1 MIETPST
8 RPYLSAARCGALAR
22 RFGRAVIICVLLAPG
37 ASLASDGVS
46 GETALAW
53 QFELEPTASRIEFTF
68 GATLHTVE
76 GTFPLREGELYF
88 DPETGDVTGHL
99 VIDATGGDTGS
110 ARRDEVMHEQI
121 LESAE
126 HPEFVLTPQAIT
138 GIERDADG
146 FRGTLQA
153 SFRIHGETHPLA
165 IPIDARR
172 VEPGRGEVTG
182 ELEIPWV
189 AWGLHDPSNFVLRV
203 DKVMTLRFRVAGALQ
218 EP

>member
-1 MIETPST
+1 MIGTS
-8 RPYLSAARCGALAR
+8 RNGPYLSAAPSGVLTR
-22 RFGRAVIICVLLAPG
+22 RFVRALMLSALLAP
-37 ASLASDGVS
+37 ATSLAADGVS
-46 GETALAW
+46 TERALGW
-53 QFELEPTASRIEFTF
+53 QFSLEPTVSRIEFTL

-76 GTFPLREGELYF
+76 GTFPLREGELRF
-88 DPETGDVTGHL
+88 DPDSGEVAGRV
-99 VIDATGGDTGS
+99 VIDATGGDSGN
-110 ARRDEVMHEQI
+110 ARRDEVMHEQV
-121 LESAE
+121 LESAA
-126 HPEFVLTPQAIT
+126 HPEFVLTPQTIT

-153 SFRIHGETHPLA
+153 SFSIHGETHPLA

-182 ELEIPWV
+182 ELEIPWA

-203 DKVMTLRFRVAGALQ
+203 EKVLTFRFRVAGALQ